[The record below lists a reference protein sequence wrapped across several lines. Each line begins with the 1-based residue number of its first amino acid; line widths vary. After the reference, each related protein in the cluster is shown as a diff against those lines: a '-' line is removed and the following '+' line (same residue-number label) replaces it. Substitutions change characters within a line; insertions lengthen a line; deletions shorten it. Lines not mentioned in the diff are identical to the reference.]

1 MSKPGG
7 AEPARDMM
15 DEVQRLW
22 RRARPDDDVGPM
34 GVVGRIQRASRL
46 LEQGHRDYFRQF
58 DIDDGEFNV
67 LATIR
72 RYGSPYVVSPGILLK
87 TSYIKA
93 AAITNRVDR
102 LVAKGYVTRQT
113 DPDNRRKVR
122 VSLTP
127 EGLELVERAF
137 GGHVANEDR
146 MLEALDS
153 GEREQLAGL
162 MRKLLV
168 SLGDVPVD

>member
-1 MSKPGG
+1 MP
-7 AEPARDMM
+7 DMM

-22 RRARPDDDVGPM
+22 HEVRPEADVGPM

-46 LEQGHRDYFRQF
+46 LEQGHRDYFSRF

-72 RYGSPYVVSPGILLK
+72 RYGPPYTVTPGKLTE

-102 LVAKGYVTRQT
+102 LVAKGYVTRET

-122 VSLTP
+122 VTLTSS
-127 EGLELVERAF
+127 GLDIVERAF
-137 GGHVANEDR
+137 DGHVTNEDR
-146 MLEALDS
+146 MLAALD
-153 GEREQLAGL
+153 GEEREQLAGL
-162 MRKLLV
+162 LRKLLE
-168 SLGDVPVD
+168 SLGDVPKG